1 MVPFYQL
8 NSDEDALVQVLGLNF
23 DPEMVLDGGEVPQ
36 TIEANDDQPM
46 LPDSQDMS
54 QDM

>member
-1 MVPFYQL
+1 
-8 NSDEDALVQVLGLNF
+8 
-23 DPEMVLDGGEVPQ
+23 VPQ